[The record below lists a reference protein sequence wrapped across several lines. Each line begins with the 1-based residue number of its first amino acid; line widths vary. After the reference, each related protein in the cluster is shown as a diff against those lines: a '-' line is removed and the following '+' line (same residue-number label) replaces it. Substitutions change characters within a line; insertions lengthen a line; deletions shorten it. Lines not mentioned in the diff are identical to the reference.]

1 MRSLDDI
8 LIGFLIFF
16 ILERIIKLFGGVV
29 VEPWVS
35 TVVRNEKSIKNYVQ
49 AVDILLLLGALILV
63 IKYQKPLANLA
74 KVR

>member
-16 ILERIIKLFGGVV
+16 ILERIIKLIGAVI
-29 VEPWVS
+29 VEPWIS
-35 TVVRNEKSIKNYVQ
+35 TKIKDEKTVKNWVQ
-49 AVDILLLLGALILV
+49 AVDVCLLFVALFLV
-63 IKYQKPLANLA
+63 IRYQKPLANIA